1 MVFGLGNKG
10 SKPYRGKYIK
20 YVIEEHVKICLTK
33 ASQTNCR
40 QV

>member
-20 YVIEEHVKICLTK
+20 YVIEEHVKF
-33 ASQTNCR
+33 
-40 QV
+40 V